1 MSFGFSES
9 ISKKD
14 RIELNRPFPV
24 ATAGDQQRQPTIRQ
38 PNPAARHKSDNLNQ
52 QITAVL
58 RATRKAISPLLLRYF
73 FVISPLFLRYAIEE
87 ITLKYGRSIVE
98 MAEKVLRTSLPKPG
112 GTGQK
117 KESANTGTE
126 TIVARNVPGGS
137 PFPHRRSRVAPKGRF
152 QSSSCITASLVQS
165 RRKFSTFLRLYDLPS
180 SSDADSWI

>member
-14 RIELNRPFPV
+14 RIEPNRPFPV
-24 ATAGDQQRQPTIRQ
+24 ATAGSRRRQPTIRQ
-38 PNPAARHKSDNLNQ
+38 PNPAEERKCNNPNQHNHTPFCEPPARPF
-52 QITAVL
+52 
-58 RATRKAISPLLLRYF
+58 RRYF
-73 FVISPLFLRYAIEE
+73 FVISSLFLRYAIEE
-87 ITLKYGRSIVE
+87 ITLKYGRSIVK
-98 MAEKVLRTSLPKPG
+98 MAEKVLRRSLPKPG

-117 KESANTGTE
+117 KESANAGTE
-126 TIVARNVPGGS
+126 TTVARNLPDGS
-137 PFPHRRSRVAPKGRF
+137 PFPHHRSRVAPKGRF